1 LKQHLGRLVLV
12 TALVAVLPGVA
23 QAQAQKGDKEILLFG
38 NVTSIHTKEIETP
51 FGSFGGGTNTFG
63 NIFVNFG
70 VYVTNALEVGGGPQF
85 SISSSGGG
93 EDGSGVS
100 TTTGANGFLRLNFGG
115 GAKVAPYVGAEVN
128 VQDFKAPENG
138 SVADNVFIA
147 AIAGVKSYLSEKAAL
162 DMKGQFGFNASA
174 PGDQQL
180 FGFTIGLTFVF

>member
-1 LKQHLGRLVLV
+1 MLV
-12 TALVAVLPGVA
+12 TALVAVLPSA
-23 QAQAQKGDKEILLFG
+23 ALAQAQKGDKEVLLFG
-38 NVTSIHTKEIETP
+38 NVTSIHSKGVEVP
-51 FGSFGGGTNTFG
+51 GFGTFGGGTNTFG

-70 VYVTNALEVGGGPQF
+70 VYVTDAMEVGGGPQF

-100 TTTGANGFLRLNFGG
+100 TTTGANGFLRFNFGG

-128 VQDFKAPENG
+128 VQDFKAPEGG
-138 SVADNVFIA
+138 SVGDNVFMA

-162 DMKGQFGFNASA
+162 DMKGQFGFNASH